1 MLRSNIGIALGQ
13 RRSALGRREYFEL
26 VGRGRGYPCGR
37 IPDQYPRPLCQVIKV
52 RLIALTPR
60 RDLVHQKFT
69 FGTLI
74 EKRAHSRVLVVR
86 DGELWGRSAPV
97 LHYLCQVLQG
107 KPGKPPA
114 RGTDDSFGLVR
125 VGPWRA
131 PLAPRFLCV
140 YRRRRPGFAGTPLLF
155 AQAPAVSA
163 DTQEPSAWPSARL
176 PSIDA

>member
-69 FGTLI
+69 SGALI
-74 EKRAHSRVLVVR
+74 EKQAHSKVVDVR
-86 DGELWGRSAPV
+86 YGKSRGRSAPV
-97 LHYLCQVLQG
+97 PYNLCQVLEG
-107 KPGKPPA
+107 KPG
-114 RGTDDSFGLVR
+114 
-125 VGPWRA
+125 
-131 PLAPRFLCV
+131 
-140 YRRRRPGFAGTPLLF
+140 
-155 AQAPAVSA
+155 
-163 DTQEPSAWPSARL
+163 
-176 PSIDA
+176 

>member
-69 FGTLI
+69 SGALI
-74 EKRAHSRVLVVR
+74 EKRAYNKVVEVR
-86 DGELWGRSAPV
+86 DGEPWGR
-97 LHYLCQVLQG
+97 G
-107 KPGKPPA
+107 A
-114 RGTDDSFGLVR
+114 RI
-125 VGPWRA
+125 P
-131 PLAPRFLCV
+131 
-140 YRRRRPGFAGTPLLF
+140 Y
-155 AQAPAVSA
+155 
-163 DTQEPSAWPSARL
+163 
-176 PSIDA
+176 